1 MLSLSA
7 SIEED
12 ACFSIRVNRYTLQ
25 QVSGMRLIRSSKY
38 SDLQVYDYPSLV
50 NGSVLNALVSQVYL
64 LISFSILAIISSFSF
79 SIRS

>member
-7 SIEED
+7 SVEED
-12 ACFSIRVNRYTLQ
+12 ACFSIRVNMYTLQ

-50 NGSVLNALVSQVYL
+50 NGSALNAWVSQVYL